1 MTAAGPRTGPTSRRG
16 LINRLRD
23 GVVYN
28 DSVRIGTSG
37 DHDKC
42 ATDAIIDEAA
52 EMIVKLED
60 ALYAAWWAIE
70 YVVKFRTLDDDE
82 IDGLRQRALAT
93 QNVLW
98 ETQE

>member
-1 MTAAGPRTGPTSRRG
+1 MTGAGPRTGPTSRQG

-37 DHDKC
+37 DHDEC
-42 ATDAIIDEAA
+42 ATDALIDEAA

-60 ALYAAWWAIE
+60 ALHAAGLGAF
-70 YVVKFRTLDDDE
+70 VKST
-82 IDGLRQRALAT
+82 RAKH
-93 QNVLW
+93 W
-98 ETQE
+98 IKRH